1 MAEYYLISQLPSLDG
16 LGEDA
21 PLPITEERFWE
32 LCGRLLKPKARA
44 ALDALTL
51 LPPQKAE
58 EAETGFVGLWNEN
71 ERALRLALAKVR
83 AEKMKKPFDIG
94 GRVLP
99 VAHIRAAEE
108 ATAMDNPLEAE
119 RYLNRYRLA
128 MLEAQRPT
136 DSFSEDYVLYYGL
149 KLKLLQR
156 NRQFDAAVGEK
167 AYKNIYHSVLS
178 ENGEVVS

>member
-1 MAEYYLISQLPSLDG
+1 M
-16 LGEDA
+16 
-21 PLPITEERFWE
+21 
-32 LCGRLLKPKARA
+32 
-44 ALDALTL
+44 
-51 LPPQKAE
+51 PPQKAE

-99 VAHIRAAEE
+99 VAHISAAEE
-108 ATAMDNPLEAE
+108 AAAMDNPLEAE
-119 RYLNRYRLA
+119 RRLNRYRLE